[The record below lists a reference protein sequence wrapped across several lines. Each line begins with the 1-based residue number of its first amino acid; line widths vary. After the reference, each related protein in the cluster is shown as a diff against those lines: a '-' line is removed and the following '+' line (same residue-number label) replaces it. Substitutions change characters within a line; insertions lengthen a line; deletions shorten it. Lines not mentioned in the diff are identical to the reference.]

1 MSESFVSLKNLTLA
15 YGDTVAVS
23 KLSLNIRKGELIT
36 LLGPS
41 GCGKTTTMRAIAGL
55 LSPRSGTIE
64 IDGND
69 VTKVPANKR
78 GVGLV
83 FQSYALF
90 PHLSAFENVA
100 FGLRLRKVSN
110 GEIKKRVEQS
120 LDTVELGEFA
130 NRKPSELSGGQQQR
144 LSLARSLVLEPKVM
158 LLDEPFA
165 SVDTP
170 LRRQLRQDSRHELK
184 QAGSTTIMVTHDPEE
199 AMAMADRI
207 LVLVDGKAVQL
218 DAPEMLWRQPAHRF
232 VAETIA
238 GLQTLRGTVSADCI
252 TTAFGRL
259 PIRNV
264 RGASALTDGASV
276 ILGVRGS
283 TVSITDETTDE
294 SAQAAVED
302 IRFDGMHWTALIQHQ
317 DQQLRFVLDHKSQV
331 QTGSRVAL
339 RFTDAE
345 AILYS

>member
-1 MSESFVSLKNLTLA
+1 MPESFVSLKNLTLA

-120 LDTVELGEFA
+120 LDTVDLGDLLQKLIQSQVCFA
-130 NRKPSELSGGQQQR
+130 
-144 LSLARSLVLEPKVM
+144 
-158 LLDEPFA
+158 
-165 SVDTP
+165 
-170 LRRQLRQDSRHELK
+170 
-184 QAGSTTIMVTHDPEE
+184 
-199 AMAMADRI
+199 
-207 LVLVDGKAVQL
+207 
-218 DAPEMLWRQPAHRF
+218 
-232 VAETIA
+232 
-238 GLQTLRGTVSADCI
+238 
-252 TTAFGRL
+252 
-259 PIRNV
+259 
-264 RGASALTDGASV
+264 
-276 ILGVRGS
+276 
-283 TVSITDETTDE
+283 
-294 SAQAAVED
+294 
-302 IRFDGMHWTALIQHQ
+302 HWFCLCFRALIQ
-317 DQQLRFVLDHKSQV
+317 
-331 QTGSRVAL
+331 
-339 RFTDAE
+339 
-345 AILYS
+345 I